1 MVFLWKNRENN
12 HKWWCFLLR
21 KLKFDQ
27 WFSSQPCLNARWP
40 SRSMWLRSP
49 ARPWWV
55 EWAPPAILDPK
66 DHLKTS
72 TKTEKKKHQ
81 TPGRSKKIEVK
92 FWENYDRTWIR
103 EITNDSPGSSII
115 VQGIGNAW
123 KRTNQQDYTKT
134 ASPTNH
140 EMSFKLVRI
149 YGMYSSL
156 TWYHNVP

>member
-1 MVFLWKNRENN
+1 MVMFPIKKTQVWSVIFQTAMFERQVTVSLHVASISRKAVMSGVSSSSDFGPQGPPKN
-12 HKWWCFLLR
+12 
-21 KLKFDQ
+21 FDKN
-27 WFSSQPCLNARWP
+27 W
-40 SRSMWLRSP
+40 
-49 ARPWWV
+49 
-55 EWAPPAILDPK
+55 
-66 DHLKTS
+66 
-72 TKTEKKKHQ
+72 KKKHQ
-81 TPGRSKKIEVK
+81 TPGRSKMIEVK